1 MHSLAIKTASYL
13 LLSSTFTA
21 CAAQE
26 WRPAPLYPALARLA
40 PGKDTEVFSCE
51 APPPAVVDIQ
61 TVSKYGESAG
71 KLNNSSVVDADS
83 EAEYVADIAPIKAFG
98 KFIVKRADNYV
109 EGTASAD
116 AEGNCALSWLD
127 GWAKGGAFLGDI
139 NRQGQSVR
147 KWELATFAT
156 TYLKVESA
164 SDDIAQKAR
173 IKKWLRDVAYKA
185 KEDFSTHTEL
195 KSRRNNHLYWAA
207 WGVLSAGLATGD
219 RKLFD
224 WGIDRYRFALGEIRD
239 DGSLELE
246 MQRRSRAASYHMF
259 ALAPLIMI
267 AEAGETNGIGL
278 YAEKGHRLQKL
289 IDLNIAALDGL
300 AIIGDKA
307 GYKQEYLYNESN
319 LAWMEPYYARFHDE
333 RVRKWMAKYRP
344 MASTR
349 IGGDMTQLYGPAKP
363 SEGSVVKQE
372 D

>member
-1 MHSLAIKTASYL
+1 MHRLVIKTASYL

-26 WRPAPLYPALARLA
+26 WQPAALYPALARLA

-61 TVSKYGESAG
+61 TVSKYGETAG
-71 KLNNSSVVDADS
+71 KLNNSSVVDA
-83 EAEYVADIAPIKAFG
+83 EAESEYLADIAPIKAFS

-109 EGTASAD
+109 EGSSSAD
-116 AEGNCALSWLD
+116 AEADCALTWLD
-127 GWAKGGAFLGDI
+127 GWAKGGAFLGNI

-147 KWELATFAT
+147 KWELGTFAT

-164 SDDIAQKAR
+164 SADTAQKAR
-173 IKKWLRDVAYKA
+173 IKKWISDVAYKA
-185 KEDFSTHTEL
+185 KEDFSTRTEL

-224 WGIDRYRFALGEIRD
+224 WGVDCYRFALAQIRD

-246 MQRRSRAASYHMF
+246 MERRKRAASYHMF

-267 AEAGETNGIGL
+267 AEAGEVNGLGL

-289 IDLNIAALDGL
+289 IDLNIAALDNL
-300 AIIGDKA
+300 NVIGDKA
-307 GYKQEYLYNESN
+307 GYKQEDLYNESN

-333 RVRKWMAKYRP
+333 RVLKWMTKYRP

-349 IGGDMTQLYGPAKP
+349 LGGDLTQLYSPAVA
-363 SEGSVVKQE
+363 SEGSVVKQR